1 MIKILSKAMLMT
13 SFVLAIGTTYA
24 DEAVNTGVVSP
35 CSFPPIVGDPTNND
49 ICVDIPV
56 NLKKDFV
63 VFNNNENAI
72 SSFQGSPA
80 PLSMKHMLMLGG
92 AMLNRINTGLMEADD
107 VSIIGVF
114 HGNDALAWMLNDA
127 WWSTHKINPSTG
139 AYYSENPYK
148 KFIEQ
153 IFALKNKGLNIQM
166 EACGVT
172 MHGMGVTN
180 SDLYT
185 SANGQIY
192 VNKGAVGRL
201 VDLQQKHY
209 VYYQPGM

>member
-1 MIKILSKAMLMT
+1 MIRKLSKAVLFT
-13 SFVLAIGTTYA
+13 GFVFGTVAAYA
-24 DEAVNTGVVSP
+24 DEAVNTGIVSP
-35 CSFPPIVGDPTNND
+35 CSYPAIVGDPTNTD
-49 ICVDIPV
+49 ICVDVPV

-72 SSFQGSPA
+72 SSFQGSAA
-80 PLSMKHMLMLGG
+80 PLSMKHMIMLGG
-92 AMLNRINTGLMEADD
+92 AMLNRISSGLMEADD

-114 HGNDALAWMLNDA
+114 HGNDALSWMLNDA
-127 WWSTHKINPSTG
+127 WWQANHGTN
-139 AYYSENPYK
+139 NPYK

-153 IFALKNKGLNIQM
+153 IFAMKNKGLNIQM

-180 SDLYT
+180 SDLY
-185 SANGQIY
+185 SSLNGKIY
-192 VNKGAVGRL
+192 VNQGAVGRL
-201 VDLQQKHY
+201 IDLEQNHY